1 MIIKISWFD
10 GGSRINYITN
20 CYEWVVIDVKLK
32 LVLGYIF
39 LEGKTC
45 YCVTVTQS

>member
-10 GGSRINYITN
+10 GGSGINYITN
-20 CYEWVVIDVKLK
+20 FFEWVVIDVKLK